1 MASITP
7 RETRL
12 ALLVCDTPI
21 PAVAKDYGEYPVI
34 FNRLFRTSLP
44 DGLDFTLDSY
54 DVRCAMEYPT
64 GDVLD
69 TYNGIIITGSGEHPL
84 HSRIEKLI
92 VFRPTSAASAYEDA
106 EWINKLVSWVAD
118 VAVQRPRIK
127 IIGVY
132 GIQLV
137 PGPLRRGTHRNMLRS
152 SNRREGSWWRMCVK

>member
-1 MASITP
+1 MVTITP

-21 PAVAKDYGEYPVI
+21 PAVVKDHGEYPVI
-34 FNRLFRTSLP
+34 FNRLFRKSLP
-44 DGLDFTLDSY
+44 DGLDFALDSY

-64 GDVLD
+64 EGVLD
-69 TYNGIIITGSGEHPL
+69 TYNGIIITGSGERRL

-92 VFRPTSAASAYEDA
+92 VYRLPSAASAYEDA

-118 VAVQRPRIK
+118 VAVHRSRIK

-132 GIQLV
+132 GVQL
-137 PGPLRRGTHRNMLRS
+137 H
-152 SNRREGSWWRMCVK
+152 